1 MGAGGRGE
9 GGGDVNGESVNVL
22 EDWQFDRGTGR
33 CLSAAVQLMET
44 DPMAGGCVHS

>member
-1 MGAGGRGE
+1 MSMGKA
-9 GGGDVNGESVNVL
+9 SMFW